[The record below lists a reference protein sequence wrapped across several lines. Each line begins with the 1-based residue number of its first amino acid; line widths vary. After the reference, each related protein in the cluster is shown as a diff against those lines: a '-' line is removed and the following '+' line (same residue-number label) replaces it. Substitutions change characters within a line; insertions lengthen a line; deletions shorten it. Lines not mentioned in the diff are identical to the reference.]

1 MSRRIGS
8 GRRSGRRTGRRRRIR
23 RREGE
28 EGEEQAEQA
37 ELVQQPSSGSSDS
50 ESGDDTDKFRLS
62 GFFKSKTTMR
72 LWMGWRGQRCSEAKR
87 TCLRL
92 IEILPPLFDVR
103 RATSPLPI
111 APRPCSQMRPTAQIY
126 EARSK
131 RHHVLI
137 FASAVSNDAAA
148 SRPPRARAT
157 HVTTTRACRRAPPR
171 RCRGASTGPGHHVP
185 PRLRRCRRPRRVG
198 VPITQCLM
206 TEPALVV
213 SSGRTYERAAIVRW
227 IQQHGV
233 DPLDR
238 GNVLRVDQLAP
249 NLAVRQMVETW
260 ARQRCGG
267 VLPTQDVR
275 GGSVPVATPPPSI
288 AALVDAEAAAAD
300 RPTQEPNPAPAE
312 RTNASLATRPFAGED
327 DPIVDGAITVL
338 GHYRAP
344 GAPPSEDGKFFL
356 FSSARLAKVLR
367 GRGWAS
373 HGVLADAGGHVKNG
387 AGATAIVTNSRTG
400 KTGGCLL
407 WGAGGGS
414 TGVGVGCWNP
424 AEYSEPGSFRRG
436 DVLVLPDFVGADVPA
451 AGGVGSGARRRQS
464 VVEKVL
470 TPARVTKNSG
480 TGWNLAGTRSR
491 SGGAARRGLVAG
503 TVGDVRV

>member
-1 MSRRIGS
+1 MPSVHWPGPIVLPGDFDD
-8 GRRSGRRTGRRRRIR
+8 
-23 RREGE
+23 
-28 EGEEQAEQA
+28 ADA
-37 ELVQQPSSGSSDS
+37 PDALV
-50 ESGDDTDKFRLS
+50 
-62 GFFKSKTTMR
+62 
-72 LWMGWRGQRCSEAKR
+72 C
-87 TCLRL
+87 
-92 IEILPPLFDVR
+92 
-103 RATSPLPI
+103 
-111 APRPCSQMRPTAQIY
+111 
-126 EARSK
+126 
-131 RHHVLI
+131 
-137 FASAVSNDAAA
+137 
-148 SRPPRARAT
+148 
-157 HVTTTRACRRAPPR
+157 
-171 RCRGASTGPGHHVP
+171 
-185 PRLRRCRRPRRVG
+185 
-198 VPITQCLM
+198 PITQCLM

-267 VLPTQDVR
+267 VLSTQDVR
-275 GGSVPVATPPPSI
+275 GGSVPVAPPPPSI
-288 AALVDAEAAAAD
+288 AALVDADAAAAAGAD
-300 RPTQEPNPAPAE
+300 RPTHEPNPAPAE

-451 AGGVGSGARRRQS
+451 AGAASGRTGSGSSNR

-470 TPARVTKNSG
+470 VPARVTKKSG
-480 TGWNLAGTRSR
+480 TGWNLAGDEIAFGRCGLVGDWWRELSVTFEFDSPGGVAVSRVRTDSGLDLPCIAEVQILNGESWRPVPVTRDAGSSSAGSSVVSSIANVTKVR
-491 SGGAARRGLVAG
+491 CVWSETDLHKTNGLSTARGGGGVHCEVIGPADPGATGVTGVTGVTTGVTTGGAGVATRRLPMV
-503 TVGDVRV
+503 